1 MPTLADCIEVSGR
14 FARSANLE
22 RDLARPE
29 PLEGY
34 VLTARGLDVVERIA
48 TAAAAG
54 SAGGAWSL
62 TGPYGSGKSSLALL
76 LDAAFGGRSKLRRA
90 ALGLVDGTSAAT
102 GDLIRRAHRRHGTL
116 DRGFNR
122 ALVTATREPLARTV
136 ARALRSAALRDGTPP
151 PGGAA
156 WRRVWAVRRAR
167 GRWHRA
173 RAAF

>member
-1 MPTLADCIEVSGR
+1 MPTLAGSIEVSGR

-116 DRGFNR
+116 DRGFKR
-122 ALVTATREPLARTV
+122 GLVTAAREPLARTV
-136 ARALRSAALRDGTPP
+136 ARALRSAALRDGPTPP
-151 PGGAA
+151 
-156 WRRVWAVRRAR
+156 RRI
-167 GRWHRA
+167 GLSTLPS
-173 RAAF
+173 

>member
-1 MPTLADCIEVSGR
+1 MPTLADSIEVSGR

-34 VLTARGLDVVERIA
+34 VLTARGLDVIERIA

-76 LDAAFGGRSKLRRA
+76 LDAAFGGRSQLQRA
-90 ALGLVDGTSAAT
+90 ALGLVDDASSAA
-102 GDLIRRAHRRHGTL
+102 GDLIRRAHKNHGTSS
-116 DRGFNR
+116 RGFNR
-122 ALVTATREPLARTV
+122 GLVTAAREPLAATV
-136 ARALRSAALRDGTPP
+136 QRALNSAVLRDSAPP
-151 PGGAA
+151 P
-156 WRRVWAVRRAR
+156 RRMSLSTLL
-167 GRWHRA
+167 G
-173 RAAF
+173 